1 MRPAILDGAAAR
13 HAPGRRPDGRPVLLA
28 ASGGSGPE
36 GPRTGARTSTG
47 ALAVRSM
54 PVLIAAVLLLVGCRG
69 MPSPFP
75 PIHLNPNMDYQ
86 ERYDPQEASAFFY
99 DGMAMR
105 QPVAGTVARGQ
116 LEVRHA
122 LLHGRDDAG
131 YFLETSPVAV
141 TDEVLARGESRYEIY
156 CQPCHDER
164 GTGQGILFERASTPT
179 ASLHDE
185 RIAAYN
191 DGRLYD
197 VITNGVGLMAGYRY
211 PLTVED
217 RWAVVAYVRELQ
229 QERRTMQAERA
240 ARQ

>member
-1 MRPAILDGAAAR
+1 MRQAVRSRRRNRRLAAA
-13 HAPGRRPDGRPVLLA
+13 ALAAPVLL
-28 ASGGSGPE
+28 
-36 GPRTGARTSTG
+36 
-47 ALAVRSM
+47 L
-54 PVLIAAVLLLVGCRG
+54 GCRG
-69 MPSPFP
+69 MPSPYP

-86 ERYDPQEASAFFY
+86 ERYDPQEASGFFY

-116 LEVRHA
+116 LAIDHR
-122 LLHGRDDAG
+122 LLFGRDDDG
-131 YFLETSPVAV
+131 YFLEGSPIPV
-141 TDEVLARGESRYEIY
+141 TGEVLARGRSRYTIY

-185 RIAAYN
+185 RIAGYN

-197 VITNGVGLMAGYRY
+197 VITNGSGLMAGYRY
-211 PLTVED
+211 PLETGD
-217 RWAVVAYVRELQ
+217 RWAIVAYVRELQ
-229 QERRTMQAERA
+229 EERRTMQAERE

>member
-1 MRPAILDGAAAR
+1 MRPAFSLLRNARGLQVAAL
-13 HAPGRRPDGRPVLLA
+13 G
-28 ASGGSGPE
+28 
-36 GPRTGARTSTG
+36 
-47 ALAVRSM
+47 
-54 PVLIAAVLLLVGCRG
+54 AVLLLPGCRG
-69 MPSPFP
+69 MSSPFS

-105 QPVAGTVARGQ
+105 QPIAGTVARGQ
-116 LEVRHA
+116 LDIDHR
-122 LLHGRDDAG
+122 LLHGRDDEG
-131 YFLETSPVAV
+131 YFLDVSPIAT
-141 TDEVLARGESRYEIY
+141 TDSVLERGRSRYTIY

-179 ASLHDE
+179 ASLHEE

-191 DGRLYD
+191 DGRMYD

-211 PLTVED
+211 PLSVED
-217 RWAVVAYVRELQ
+217 RWAVVAWVRALQ
-229 QERRTMQAERA
+229 EERRTLQAERA

>member
-1 MRPAILDGAAAR
+1 
-13 HAPGRRPDGRPVLLA
+13 
-28 ASGGSGPE
+28 
-36 GPRTGARTSTG
+36 
-47 ALAVRSM
+47 
-54 PVLIAAVLLLVGCRG
+54 
-69 MPSPFP
+69 MPSPYP

-116 LEVRHA
+116 LDIDHR
-122 LLHGRDDAG
+122 LLFGRDDEG
-131 YFLETSPVAV
+131 HFLEASPIPA
-141 TDEVLARGESRYEIY
+141 TDDLTVRGQSRYTIY

-164 GTGQGILFERASTPT
+164 GTGQGILFERADTPT

-185 RIAAYN
+185 LRAGYS

-197 VITNGVGLMAGYRY
+197 IITNGSGLMAGYRY
-211 PLTVED
+211 PLGVED
-217 RWAVVAYVRELQ
+217 RWAIVAWVRELQ
-229 QERRTMQAERA
+229 QERRTMQAERE

>member
-1 MRPAILDGAAAR
+1 MRQAMRFHRRNRRLAAA
-13 HAPGRRPDGRPVLLA
+13 ALA
-28 ASGGSGPE
+28 AP
-36 GPRTGARTSTG
+36 
-47 ALAVRSM
+47 
-54 PVLIAAVLLLVGCRG
+54 LLLLGCRG
-69 MPSPFP
+69 MPSPYP

-86 ERYDPQEASAFFY
+86 ERYDPQAASGFFY

-116 LEVRHA
+116 LDIDHS
-122 LLHGRDDAG
+122 LLFGRDDDG
-131 YFLETSPVAV
+131 YFLESSPIAV
-141 TDEVLARGESRYEIY
+141 TGDILARGRNRYTIY

-164 GTGQGILFERASTPT
+164 GTGQGILFERAGTPT

-185 RIAAYN
+185 RVAGYN

-197 VITNGVGLMAGYRY
+197 VITNGSGLMAGYRY
-211 PLTVED
+211 PLKTED

-229 QERRTMQAERA
+229 QERRTMQAERD

>member
-1 MRPAILDGAAAR
+1 MRPPYPVPLV
-13 HAPGRRPDGRPVLLA
+13 APSLRLA
-28 ASGGSGPE
+28 A
-36 GPRTGARTSTG
+36 
-47 ALAVRSM
+47 LAAM
-54 PVLIAAVLLLVGCRG
+54 LILLGCRG
-69 MPSPFP
+69 MSSPFP
-75 PIHLNPNMDYQ
+75 PIHPNPNMDYQ
-86 ERYDPQEASAFFY
+86 ERYDPQEASSFFY

-116 LEVRHA
+116 LNVDHR
-122 LLHGRDDAG
+122 LLFGRDDEG
-131 YFLETSPVAV
+131 YFLDSSPVTA
-141 TDEVLARGESRYEIY
+141 TDEVLARGRDRYAIY

-164 GTGQGILFERASTPT
+164 GTGQGILFERAATPT

-191 DGRLYD
+191 DGRMYD

-229 QERRTMQAERA
+229 EERRTLQAERD

>member
-1 MRPAILDGAAAR
+1 MRRLPLDLMTWRRASRAQELPSGVRSVPATASGDEHEPPKGRKVHGRVFRTAATA
-13 HAPGRRPDGRPVLLA
+13 APVAVLVLL
-28 ASGGSGPE
+28 
-36 GPRTGARTSTG
+36 
-47 ALAVRSM
+47 
-54 PVLIAAVLLLVGCRG
+54 GCRG
-69 MPSPFP
+69 MPSPYP

-116 LEVRHA
+116 LQTDHR
-122 LLHGRDDAG
+122 LLDGRDDEG
-131 YFLETSPVAV
+131 YFLETSPIPVSDDLLV
-141 TDEVLARGESRYEIY
+141 RGRRQYEIY

-164 GTGQGILFERASTPT
+164 GTGQGILFERAATPT

-185 RIAAYN
+185 LRTGYS

-197 VITNGVGLMAGYRY
+197 IITEGSGLMAGYRY
-211 PLTVED
+211 PLGVED

-229 QERRTMQAERA
+229 EERRTMQAERE

>member
-1 MRPAILDGAAAR
+1 MRRARGSRRLAMSSRRQLHVAGATVAAA
-13 HAPGRRPDGRPVLLA
+13 
-28 ASGGSGPE
+28 
-36 GPRTGARTSTG
+36 
-47 ALAVRSM
+47 
-54 PVLIAAVLLLVGCRG
+54 LLVLGCRG
-69 MPSPFP
+69 MPSPYP

-116 LEVRHA
+116 LDIDHRLA
-122 LLHGRDDAG
+122 FGRDDEG
-131 YFLETSPVAV
+131 YLLEASPIPV
-141 TDEVLARGESRYEIY
+141 TDDLLARGESGYAIY

-164 GTGQGILFERASTPT
+164 GTGQGILFERADTPT

-185 RIAAYN
+185 LRAGYS

-197 VITNGVGLMAGYRY
+197 IITNGSGLMAGYRY
-211 PLTVED
+211 PLGVED
-217 RWAVVAYVRELQ
+217 RWAIVAYVRELQ
-229 QERRTMQAERA
+229 EERRTMQAERE

>member
-1 MRPAILDGAAAR
+1 MRLAWNWSPTGCAGLLTRCRRRRPGERAGRKAGSVRAAR
-13 HAPGRRPDGRPVLLA
+13 
-28 ASGGSGPE
+28 SMQ
-36 GPRTGARTSTG
+36 
-47 ALAVRSM
+47 AL
-54 PVLIAAVLLLVGCRG
+54 AAVLLLLGCRG

-75 PIHLNPNMDYQ
+75 PIHPNPNMDYQ

-116 LEVRHA
+116 LDVDHR
-122 LLHGRDDAG
+122 LLFGRDDEG
-131 YFLETSPVAV
+131 YFLEAAPIAV
-141 TDEVLARGESRYEIY
+141 TDDILARGEDRYTIY

-164 GTGQGILFERASTPT
+164 GTGQGILFERAGTPT

-191 DGRLYD
+191 DGRMYD

-229 QERRTMQAERA
+229 QERRTMQAERE